1 MDKEHQTKPRSSV
14 QLARGAFVGIVFG
27 VLGLYAVMRLTD
39 SHISWTELAQIE
51 PITLI
56 MACGL
61 MLLVRLIDSL
71 RMSLLT
77 RSLGGNLSVLSGI
90 RISILGA
97 FVSNTTPFSSGGGP
111 MQVYL
116 LTESG
121 LSPGQSTAV
130 LATRTLCNT
139 FARFTLGLV
148 VSVWLFCFAE
158 PLMLPKVMHVIL
170 RMGVIIYFTGLGL
183 SIFFIL
189 NPEMVKVLIV
199 PVVSNRVTLRLFEA
213 EKLNAL
219 LDWMERELTEFRK
232 ALSAFLGKGRSTL
245 MTIILLSYGWWIA
258 LTAIPVVALAA
269 LGIQPK
275 VFQVMAITM
284 MFYLAA
290 SYAPTPGA
298 SGGAELGFG
307 LLFRNV
313 VPGNLL
319 GPFVTLWRGFTYYLN
334 LVSGALLI
342 VVSVLQKGSQKI
354 HLS

>member
-1 MDKEHQTKPRSSV
+1 M
-14 QLARGAFVGIVFG
+14 ARGALVGIVFG
-27 VLGLYAVMRLTD
+27 VLGLYVVLRLTE
-39 SHISWTELAQIE
+39 SHVSWMELAKIE
-51 PITLI
+51 PIILI
-56 MACGL
+56 TACGL

-77 RSLGGNLSVLSGI
+77 RSLGGNLSVLNGI
-90 RISILGA
+90 RISILGT

-116 LTESG
+116 LTDSG

-148 VSVWLFCFAE
+148 VSIWLFCFAE
-158 PLMLPKVMHVIL
+158 PLQLPRVMHVIL
-170 RMGVIIYFTGLGL
+170 KMGVIIYFTGLGL
-183 SIFFIL
+183 SLFFIL
-189 NPEMVKVLIV
+189 NPEKIKVFVV
-199 PVVSNRVTLRLFEA
+199 PVIRNRVTLRFFTA
-213 EKLNAL
+213 EKLDAL
-219 LDWMERELTEFRK
+219 LDWIDGELTEFRQ
-232 ALSAFLGKGRSTL
+232 ALSAFLKKRRSIL
-245 MTIILLSYGWWIA
+245 VIIILLSYGWWIT

-269 LGIQPK
+269 LGIQPE
-275 VFQVMAITM
+275 VLQVMAITM

-307 LLFRNV
+307 LLFSNV
-313 VPGNLL
+313 VPRSLV

-342 VVSVLQKGSQKI
+342 AVSVLQKGSQKI